1 MTPRRP
7 IAIALSGAFLLAGC
21 HRAHL
26 SLEPAVLED
35 CGPGPGKVIR
45 AEWDARGAGM
55 DRVMLEVLR
64 PGAEPTPWGEAPAAG
79 SKSTGPWGS
88 DGLTFVVRA
97 PDGRELDRRTVTT
110 IPCRTPPKAPKPQRR

>member
-1 MTPRRP
+1 MTPRRT
-7 IAIALSGAFLLAGC
+7 IAIAFSGAVLLAGC
-21 HRAHL
+21 HRAQL

-45 AEWDARGAGM
+45 AHWDARGAGV
-55 DRVMLEVLR
+55 DSVKLEVVR
-64 PGAEPTPWGEAPAAG
+64 PGGEGTPWGEHPAAG

-110 IPCRTPPKAPKPQRR
+110 IACRTSSKAPKAPRR